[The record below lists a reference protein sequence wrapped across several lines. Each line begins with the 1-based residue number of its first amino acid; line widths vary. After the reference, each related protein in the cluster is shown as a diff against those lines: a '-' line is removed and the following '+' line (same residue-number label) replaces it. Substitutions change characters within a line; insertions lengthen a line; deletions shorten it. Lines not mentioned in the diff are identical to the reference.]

1 MGPQRLIALLLLPV
15 LVGGCRDEG
24 SPTVDGTITGST
36 LESGVVDRV
45 NDGDTITLRG
55 GAKVRLVQVDAP
67 ELSRDCFG
75 REASRELASL
85 APVGTKVTLTPDPRL
100 DDRDDYG
107 RRLRYVFVRGTN
119 VNVALVRRG
128 AASPYFFRRQRG
140 QYADELD
147 ALGENFELRME
158 GRTRSARRAHHFSE
172 VTTGSVGLV
181 TDSYGFIALV
191 ADRASAA
198 DELRLDTGAQ
208 LTLVPLGEGPDEAPP
223 AITTPARSTGF
234 SSAWAISSV
243 CVVVTWERA
252 GRRSTR

>member
-24 SPTVDGTITGST
+24 SPTVDGTITEST

-67 ELSRDCFG
+67 DLSRDCFG

-140 QYADELD
+140 QYADELERAVRD
-147 ALGENFELRME
+147 ARAGQRGYWGACPGAELNT
-158 GRTRSARRAHHFSE
+158 GI
-172 VTTGSVGLV
+172 GSV
-181 TDSYGFIALV
+181 
-191 ADRASAA
+191 
-198 DELRLDTGAQ
+198 TG
-208 LTLVPLGEGPDEAPP
+208 P
-223 AITTPARSTGF
+223 A
-234 SSAWAISSV
+234 
-243 CVVVTWERA
+243 
-252 GRRSTR
+252 